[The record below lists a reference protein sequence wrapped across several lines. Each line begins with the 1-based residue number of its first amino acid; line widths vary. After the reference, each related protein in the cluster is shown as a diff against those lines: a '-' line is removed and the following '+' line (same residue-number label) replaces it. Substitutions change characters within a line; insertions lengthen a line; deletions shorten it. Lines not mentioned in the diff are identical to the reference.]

1 MPRLVHLVCGALLL
15 LVLGAHPVRS
25 SIEVVPNDT
34 FFANPDPLN
43 NGTQAAFWFEGVLVS
58 LVNATIQLQNGTNA
72 LISAQY
78 YYNDNGK
85 QGFVPVVNMFMT
97 YEVKGV
103 VTPERI
109 QFSPAGPFPYMC
121 QQQRGFGPNFCA
133 GGGVLQYWATEFAL
147 EVVPNAA
154 GTATTSLSISGYDG
168 GLNPGGTI
176 IPLYFSCISPSPCS
190 AITVPGIVTV
200 NTYPPSCCSIW
211 SPANCLLL

>member
-1 MPRLVHLVCGALLL
+1 MASALYGALLV
-15 LVLGAHPVRS
+15 LVLGAYSLGQP
-25 SIEVVPNDT
+25 IQVVPADT

-43 NGTQAAFWFEGVLVS
+43 NGTQASFWFSGALVS
-58 LVNATIQLQNGTNA
+58 LVNATIQLQNHTNA

-85 QGFVPVVNMFMT
+85 QGFVPLVNMFMT
-97 YEVKGV
+97 YSIKGI

-109 QFSPAGPFPYMC
+109 QFAPAGPFPYMC

-133 GGGVLQYWATEFAL
+133 GGGVLQYWASEFAL
-147 EVVPNAA
+147 EVILNTA

-168 GLNPGGTI
+168 GPNPGGTI

-190 AITVPGIVTV
+190 ALTVPGIVNVSSSTG
-200 NTYPPSCCSIW
+200 SE
-211 SPANCLLL
+211 